1 MTEDQKPVASPGFPE
16 PAKPETTEADEGL
29 EVEEKKPSGGR
40 AGLIIIIL
48 VLLAGMGGAGFYQYQ
63 VNQKQAGQLAQL
75 QQQLSDT
82 RSLAAGNDVST
93 DLDQIRAAISSLA
106 DEVGTI
112 PDMTMRVDTLQSAVQ
127 ASHEI
132 VNRGQ
137 REWVVAEVEYLIR
150 VANQRLRLMR
160 DYHGAVAALE
170 AADQRLHELAD
181 PSLLP
186 VREALADDMRAL
198 RDFDRP
204 DVIGI
209 ALSLDRMISRLE
221 PMPLNVS
228 ALDAEPQPEQE
239 PEVSEEAGNEP
250 AETRSLSNL
259 IAQAWETLNQRVTV
273 RHYGESV
280 EALPDREREL
290 LLNQMLRLRLEAA
303 RISVMR
309 QDDHDFHQQLA
320 AALEM
325 IDQYYRAEAASDL
338 RTEIE
343 SLNAV
348 NLRPELPDITLSLKR
363 LEMIENAVSEE
374 QLP

>member
-1 MTEDQKPVASPGFPE
+1 MTEDQKPLSSPGIPE
-16 PAKPETTEADEGL
+16 AVKPDTAEAEDGM
-29 EVEEKKPSGGR
+29 EVDKTKPSGGR
-40 AGLIIIIL
+40 AGLIILIL
-48 VLLAGMGGAGFYQYQ
+48 ILLVGMGGASFYQYQ
-63 VNQKQAGQLAQL
+63 VNLKQAGQLAQL

-82 RSLAAGNDVST
+82 RTLAAGNDVSA
-93 DLDQIRAAISSLA
+93 DLDQIRAIISGLA
-106 DEVGTI
+106 DDVGTI
-112 PDMTMRVDTLQSAVQ
+112 PDIGMRLDTLQSAVQ

-150 VANQRLRLMR
+150 VASQRLRLMR
-160 DYHGAVAALE
+160 DYQGAVAALE

-198 RDFDRP
+198 RDFKRP

-209 ALSLDRMISRLE
+209 ALALDRMISRLE
-221 PMPLNVS
+221 PMPLNVP
-228 ALDAEPQPEQE
+228 ALDTSPQAEQE
-239 PEVSEEAGNEP
+239 SQTTEEASTEESEE
-250 AETRSLSNL
+250 RSLSHL
-259 IAQAWETLNQRVTV
+259 MAQAWETLNQRVTV

-280 EALPDREREL
+280 ESLPDREREL

-325 IDQYYRAEAASDL
+325 INQYYRPEASAGL

-343 SLNAV
+343 SLNTV

>member
-1 MTEDQKPVASPGFPE
+1 MTEDQKPVASPGFPDS
-16 PAKPETTEADEGL
+16 ARPEAEAEDGL
-29 EVEEKKPSGGR
+29 KVEEKKPSGGR
-40 AGLIIIIL
+40 AGLIVVIIIL
-48 VLLAGMGGAGFYQYQ
+48 LTGMGGAGFYQYQ
-63 VNQKQAGQLAQL
+63 INLKQADQFAQL
-75 QQQLSDT
+75 EQQLSDT
-82 RSLAAGNDVST
+82 RTLAAGNDVT
-93 DLDQIRAAISSLA
+93 ADLDQIRSAISSLA
-106 DEVGTI
+106 DEVGTL
-112 PDMTMRVDTLQSAVQ
+112 PDMAMRVDTLQSAVQ

-160 DYHGAVAALE
+160 DYQGAVAALE

-198 RDFDRP
+198 RDFERP

-228 ALDAEPQPEQE
+228 ALDTEPKAEQASQPSE
-239 PEVSEEAGNEP
+239 EVSEEP
-250 AETRSLSNL
+250 AEERSLSNL
-259 IAQAWETLNQRVTV
+259 MAQAWETLNQRVTV

-280 EALPDREREL
+280 ESLPDREREL

-325 IDQYYRAEAASDL
+325 IDQYYRPEAATGL
-338 RTEIE
+338 RAEID

-363 LEMIENAVSEE
+363 LEMIENSISEE
-374 QLP
+374 QRP